1 MTGGA
6 SVFNLP
12 VQSAELYDTNT
23 GTWSM
28 TGSLLA
34 ARYGHT
40 ATLFQNGAVLVAGGA
55 NDAELFSFLASAELY
70 DPVTGTWQSTGNLNT
85 QRYQHTATLLPSGK
99 ILVAGG
105 YNWLSLSLNTAELY
119 DPATGTWSG
128 TGSLNTD
135 RAGHTATLLPTGK
148 VLVAGGY
155 NLGEKS
161 FTPLNSAELYDPVTG
176 TWSVTGSLNI
186 ARSDHSASLLPNGK
200 VLVAAGQIDGTFPV
214 ASLNGA
220 ELYDPATGIWSLTA
234 NLNTPRRGQ
243 TATLLANGK
252 VLVAGGD
259 NQGQLASAELYNS
272 SIITLMAAVLPGS
285 RSVQVGATA
294 TAFATI
300 INTDQKRP
308 RAARS
313 PRSPVFRLLLAFR
326 RPILQPNRSPALPTR
341 PWIFLQ
347 GAAQSFVLALTPTAP
362 FAPTDVQLSFHCAN
376 TDPAPIISGL
386 NTFLFSASSGPTPD
400 TLALART
407 PTGDGIV
414 NIPGT
419 AGTGV
424 FAVATVNMGAG
435 GTLTISAD
443 TGGAILPVNIFI
455 CQTDPQTGACFAPPA
470 SSVTATILSNG
481 TPTFGVFV
489 AAAGN
494 VSFDPG
500 LNRIFVR
507 FKDGNNVTRGST
519 SVAVRTQ

>member
-1 MTGGA
+1 M
-6 SVFNLP
+6 
-12 VQSAELYDTNT
+12 
-23 GTWSM
+23 
-28 TGSLLA
+28 
-34 ARYGHT
+34 
-40 ATLFQNGAVLVAGGA
+40 
-55 NDAELFSFLASAELY
+55 
-70 DPVTGTWQSTGNLNT
+70 
-85 QRYQHTATLLPSGK
+85 
-99 ILVAGG
+99 
-105 YNWLSLSLNTAELY
+105 
-119 DPATGTWSG
+119 
-128 TGSLNTD
+128 
-135 RAGHTATLLPTGK
+135 
-148 VLVAGGY
+148 
-155 NLGEKS
+155 
-161 FTPLNSAELYDPVTG
+161 
-176 TWSVTGSLNI
+176 
-186 ARSDHSASLLPNGK
+186 
-200 VLVAAGQIDGTFPV
+200 AAGQIDGTFPV

-243 TATLLANGK
+243 TATLLTNGK

-300 INTDQKRP
+300 INTDSNT
-308 RAARS
+308 ANGCAIS
-313 PRSPVFRLLLAFR
+313 PITGIPATLSFQTTDPSTQQVTGTPNAPVDI
-326 RPILQPNRSPALPTR
+326 PP
-341 PWIFLQ
+341 

-400 TLALART
+400 TIALART

-424 FAVATVNMGAG
+424 FAVATVNMGSG
-435 GTLTISAD
+435 GNLTVSAD

-481 TPTFGVFV
+481 TPTFGIFV

-500 LNRIFVR
+500 INRIFVR
-507 FKDGNNVTRGST
+507 FKDGSNITRGLT